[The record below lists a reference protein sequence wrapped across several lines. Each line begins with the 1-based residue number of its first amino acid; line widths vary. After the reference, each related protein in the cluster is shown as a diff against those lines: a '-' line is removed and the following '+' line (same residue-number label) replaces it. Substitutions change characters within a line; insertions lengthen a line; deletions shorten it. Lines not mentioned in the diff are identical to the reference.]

1 MRLPKLAAVLVL
13 FLATPLFA
21 LDRGNVLF
29 GDRAESPLYG
39 WSSQE
44 LWLDFGGDYALYT
57 GGIPLSYKPVPYGV
71 SGRFL
76 VPTKGQY
83 VFHHD
88 REVAFWDG
96 VYRTIASPDPAYTSV
111 FRATTDLGEIAPMR
125 SGNFLVAERSS
136 ANAKLIEFNMRGRVA
151 EYAFPGA
158 THIELQNDQCTL
170 LYTRGENDAAVH
182 RFDLCTRKQLS
193 DFAALQP
200 GQYAGSIRQLPN
212 GDVLVANGNAVLHF
226 TQTGSLLRS
235 YPLPNVTHI
244 ALTPDASAFWAAGVY
259 ESAGELRRVD
269 LQSPFLTHGPVPL
282 GNPGMRSIYV
292 QVEATD
298 LVVVGE
304 WRASTPPATQ
314 PRSRS
319 ARH

>member
-1 MRLPKLAAVLVL
+1 MRFPKVAALLALL
-13 FLATPLFA
+13 LSTPLFA
-21 LDRGNVLF
+21 HEPGNVLF
-29 GDRAESPLYG
+29 ADRAQSLLYG
-39 WSSQE
+39 GSTQE
-44 LWLDFGGDYALYT
+44 LWVEFGGDYAVYA
-57 GGIPLSYKPVPYGV
+57 GGLALIFKPVPYGV

-76 VPTKGQY
+76 IPKKDHY

-96 VYRTIASPDPAYTSV
+96 RYRAWVSPEPAYTSI

-125 SGNFLVAERSS
+125 SGNFLVPERSGS
-136 ANAKLIEFNMRGRVA
+136 KLFEFNPRGVVT

-158 THIELQNDQCTL
+158 THIELLADQCTL

-182 RFDLCTRKQLS
+182 RFNICTRQSLS

-200 GQYAGSIRQLPN
+200 GQYAGMIRQLPN

-226 TQTGSLLRS
+226 TQGGSQLRS

-244 ALTPDASAFWAAGVY
+244 ALTPDASSFWAGGVY
-259 ESAGELRRVD
+259 ENAGELRRVE
-269 LQSPFLTHGPVPL
+269 LQSPFLTRGPVPL
-282 GNPGMRSIYV
+282 GNPGMQSIYV

-304 WRASTPPATQ
+304 WRASAARQ

>member
-1 MRLPKLAAVLVL
+1 MHFPRVVAFLVL
-13 FLATPLFA
+13 CLSTPLFA
-21 LDRGNVLF
+21 YERGNVLF
-29 GDRAESPLYG
+29 GDRAQSLQYG
-39 WSSQE
+39 LNSQE
-44 LWLDFGGDYALYT
+44 LWLEFGGDYAVYT
-57 GGIPLSYKPVPYGV
+57 GGVPLIFKPVPFGV
-71 SGRFL
+71 SGNFL
-76 VPTKGQY
+76 IPRKDLY

-96 VYRTIASPDPAYTSV
+96 HYRPFVSPEPAYTSV
-111 FRATTDLGEIAPMR
+111 FHATADLGEIAPMR
-125 SGNFLVAERSS
+125 SGNFLVPEIHGT
-136 ANAKLIEFNMRGRVA
+136 KLIEFNARGVVT

-158 THIELQNDQCTL
+158 THIELLADQCTL
-170 LYTRGENDAAVH
+170 LYTRGDGDAAVH
-182 RFDLCTRKQLS
+182 RFDLCARKSLP

-226 TQTGSLLRS
+226 TQAGSLLRS
-235 YPLPNVTHI
+235 YPLPNVTRI

-259 ESAGELRRVD
+259 ANAGELRRVE
-269 LQSPFLTHGPVPL
+269 LQSPFLAHEPVPL
-282 GNPGMRSIYV
+282 GNPGSQSIYI

-304 WRASTPPATQ
+304 WRASAAAQ
-314 PRSRS
+314 PRGRA